1 MFNADLPTRYSDG
14 RITLTYVILVIHKHF
29 SDRIDAILLTCVP
42 NGELFDLV
50 KVEEKGERILGSSI
64 S

>member
-14 RITLTYVILVIHKHF
+14 RITLTYIILVIHKHF

-42 NGELFDLV
+42 NGEVLGLV
-50 KVEEKGERILGSSI
+50 KVEEKGEKTLGSSI
-64 S
+64 L

>member
-29 SDRIDAILLTCVP
+29 SDRIDAILLTYVP
-42 NGELFDLV
+42 NGELLGLV
-50 KVEEKGERILGSSI
+50 KVEEEGERILGSSI